1 MFDSHTF
8 DGKRILITGAGSG
21 IGKASAQLLA
31 SLGAEVILVGRS
43 TEKLHD
49 TACRIGNS
57 RVECIASDLCA
68 FDQYGL
74 LFDKSVKGGKLDGL
88 LHCAGIAKPT
98 PVKALS
104 MTSITELF
112 ETNLFSFFMLTKWFS
127 KKKYSNDRA
136 SIVACSAVNVHYPQK
151 CMCAYEASK
160 GGLESAVRG
169 MAEEL
174 YTGRKLRI
182 NALVIGPVV
191 TPMAGF
197 PDGDVQAVGTHSDV
211 TPNLMG
217 MASPV
222 DIASMAAF
230 LLDDSSAYTTGRNF
244 YVDGG
249 RL

>member
-1 MFDSHTF
+1 MFDLHAF

-31 SLGAEVILVGRS
+31 SLGAEIILVGRNAD
-43 TEKLHD
+43 KLSD
-49 TACRIGNS
+49 TAHQIGS
-57 RVECIASDLCA
+57 DRVECIALDLCA

-74 LFDKSVKGGKLDGL
+74 LFDKSINKGKLDGL

-104 MTSITELF
+104 MTSVTELF
-112 ETNLFSFFMLTKWFS
+112 ATNLFSFFMLTKWFS
-127 KKKYSNDRA
+127 KKKYSNNGA

-151 CMCAYEASK
+151 CMCVYEASK

-197 PDGDVQAVGTHSDV
+197 PDGDLRAVGMHSDV

-217 MASPV
+217 MASPAAV
-222 DIASMAAF
+222 ASMAAF